1 MTADS
6 STTANLPTTPHPLA
20 LIEPDITSPQ
30 SRLFLALLTY
40 RWLCLLPVLWAL
52 LTRTDPART
61 AILPLFLFVVAIGS
75 TLIVTFLQRSIIRAV
90 FKLPFLVGADILCAA
105 ILLLLS
111 GNVYSPY
118 FFYGL
123 SSLLTAVFLLQLRN
137 GLLALGAFTI
147 FYTLT
152 LLITNQMQGVG
163 LELTRLLIQLAGF
176 WLITALFATLLELK
190 QLRQTHD
197 TLLISHAELIQQNL
211 DVASLHHQLSVI
223 YELTLFLQGASDNQ
237 SVQRRLLKAVTE
249 ELGFSSAI
257 VGLVNP
263 SLHRLEQWQSKPAF
277 ANRNLAGVTLALE
290 PEHGL
295 ITQAVL
301 EQQVHW
307 VLPKQELTT
316 DDALKRW
323 LSGKNWLIL
332 PMIWQE
338 KAMGVLL
345 VAVKQIGAVDLSD
358 DRWAILAAL
367 VSQAAL
373 ALGTLNRTRRLAVE
387 KERNRIARDIHDTMA
402 QSLFGIAF
410 SLDACIKLL
419 PGQVEIVRNE
429 LVEIRAIA
437 DQVRQEVRQSIL
449 DIWPS
454 DLTEEKFKSDLCKY
468 ITYSTTDPEF
478 RVEFNIEGDFNGLPA
493 VIRRSLYRV
502 SQEALAN
509 AAHHSGSQTARLY
522 LYVEQDEVYLSIR
535 DKGHGFDPKLAMARE
550 RNREQFG
557 LRGMKERIEAL
568 NGTCN
573 ILSEAN
579 QGTQV
584 LVQVPLKGESGYG

>member
-20 LIEPDITSPQ
+20 LIKPDIVILP
-30 SRLFLALLTY
+30 SRLYLALLTY
-40 RWLCLLPVLWAL
+40 RWLSLLPVLWAL
-52 LTRTDPART
+52 LTGIEPART
-61 AILPLFLFVVAIGS
+61 VVLPLFLFVLATGS
-75 TLIVTFLQRSIIRAV
+75 TLIITFVSHPLSRV
-90 FKLPFLVGADILCAA
+90 FFKKHFLVGADILCAA

-111 GNVYSPY
+111 GNVDSPY
-118 FFYGL
+118 FFYVL
-123 SSLLTAVFLLQLRN
+123 SSLLTATFLLQLRN

-152 LLITNQMQGVG
+152 LLVTEQVQRVG
-163 LELTRLLIQLAGF
+163 PELFPLLIQLAGF
-176 WLITALFATLLELK
+176 WLITTLFATLLELK
-190 QLRQTHD
+190 QLHQAHN
-197 TLLISHAELIQQNL
+197 TLLTSHAELIQQNSDL
-211 DVASLHHQLSVI
+211 TSLHHQLSVI
-223 YELTLFLQGASDNQ
+223 YELTLFLQGATDSQ
-237 SVQRRLLKAVTE
+237 SIQQRLLKAITE

-263 SLHRLEQWQSKPAF
+263 SLNRLEQWQSKPAF
-277 ANRNLAGVTLALE
+277 ANRNLAGVTLSLE
-290 PEHGL
+290 PHHGL
-295 ITQAVL
+295 IIQAVL

-307 VLPKQELTT
+307 VLPDQELTT
-316 DDALKRW
+316 DDVLKRW

-345 VAVKQIGAVDLSD
+345 VAVKRIGAVNLSD

-419 PGQVEIVRNE
+419 PDQVDVVRSE

-449 DIWPS
+449 DMWPS

-468 ITYSTTDPEF
+468 VTYSTTDPEF
-478 RVEFNIEGDFNGLPA
+478 QVEFNIEGDFNGLPA

-522 LYVEQDEVYLSIR
+522 LYVEQAEVYLSIR
-535 DKGHGFDPKLAMARE
+535 DKGRGFDPKLAMARE
-550 RNREQFG
+550 RNRERFG

-579 QGTQV
+579 QGTQI
-584 LVQVPLKGESGYG
+584 LVQVPLKGENGYG

>member
-6 STTANLPTTPHPLA
+6 STTANLPTTPRSLA
-20 LIEPDITSPQ
+20 LIEPDISIPP
-30 SRLFLALLTY
+30 SRLYLALLTY
-40 RWLCLLPVLWAL
+40 RWLSLLPILWAL
-52 LTRTDPART
+52 LTRTGPAGS
-61 AILPLFLFVVAIGS
+61 AILALFLFLLAIGS
-75 TLIVTFLQRSIIRAV
+75 TLIVTFLKRSIIRTGL
-90 FKLPFLVGADILCAA
+90 KLPFLVGADIFCAA

-111 GNVYSPY
+111 GNVDSPY
-118 FFYGL
+118 FFYVL
-123 SSLLTAVFLLQLRN
+123 SSLLTAAFLLQLRN
-137 GLLALGAFTI
+137 GLWALGAFTT

-152 LLITNQMQGVG
+152 LLITEQIQGVG
-163 LELTRLLIQLAGF
+163 LDVTPLLIQLAGF

-190 QLRQTHD
+190 QLRQAHD
-197 TLLISHAELIQQNL
+197 TLLTSHAELVQQNSDL
-211 DVASLHHQLSVI
+211 TSLHHQLSVI
-223 YELTLFLQGASDNQ
+223 YELTLFLQGASDSQ
-237 SVQRRLLKAVTE
+237 SVQQRLLKAVTE

-257 VGLVNP
+257 AGLVNP

-277 ANRNLAGVTLALE
+277 ANRNVAGVTLSLE
-290 PEHGL
+290 PEQGL

-307 VLPKQELTT
+307 VLPEQELTT
-316 DDALKRW
+316 DDVLQRW

-338 KAMGVLL
+338 KVMGVLL
-345 VAVKQIGAVDLSD
+345 VAVNQIGAVNLSD

-373 ALGTLNRTRRLAVE
+373 ALGTLNRTRHLAVE

-419 PGQVEIVRNE
+419 PDQVEIVRSE
-429 LVEIRAIA
+429 LAEIRAIA

-449 DIWPS
+449 DMWPS

-468 ITYSTTDPEF
+468 VTYSTPNQEF
-478 RVEFNIEGDFNGLPA
+478 QVEFNVEGDFNGLPA
-493 VIRRSLYRV
+493 VIRRTLYRV

-509 AAHHSGSQTARLY
+509 AARHSEAETARLY
-522 LYVEQDEVYLSIR
+522 LYVEQAEVYLSIR
-535 DKGHGFDPKLAMARE
+535 DKGRGFDPKLAMARE
-550 RNREQFG
+550 RNRERFG

-579 QGTQV
+579 QGTQI
-584 LVQVPLKGESGYG
+584 LVQVPLKGENEYG